1 MYNTS
6 IKMNE
11 SLLYFAVNGH
21 QIFMQLTQT
30 SQYYNNYSKAGK
42 EHVPTERNLLNL
54 PFLQI
59 QKADT
64 CLSGGGEQGRGEG
77 ELSPFLSPI
86 LDKNIDRQLVSD
98 NWLLLNSNSLG
109 PAVPNLSHWC
119 KNNQSAGIEAI
130 MGNFA
135 VAQSCIRISGLT
147 LGWHSKVIE

>member
-1 MYNTS
+1 MSPQKETYSTYRFFRFR
-6 IKMNE
+6 K
-11 SLLYFAVNGH
+11 
-21 QIFMQLTQT
+21 QIRACLGEG
-30 SQYYNNYSKAGK
+30 SKEA
-42 EHVPTERNLLNL
+42 
-54 PFLQI
+54 
-59 QKADT
+59 
-64 CLSGGGEQGRGEG
+64 GGGE
-77 ELSPFLSPI
+77 ELSPFLLPI

-130 MGNFA
+130 MCNFA

>member
-1 MYNTS
+1 MSPQKETYSTYRFFRFR
-6 IKMNE
+6 K
-11 SLLYFAVNGH
+11 
-21 QIFMQLTQT
+21 QIHACLGEG
-30 SQYYNNYSKAGK
+30 SK
-42 EHVPTERNLLNL
+42 R
-54 PFLQI
+54 
-59 QKADT
+59 
-64 CLSGGGEQGRGEG
+64 GGG

-130 MGNFA
+130 MCNFA

-147 LGWHSKVIE
+147 LGWHSKVIEWRIQGFRKIISSQNQFLYELI